1 MVKRF
6 IGTNMGIHRYSEWD
20 GTQDLFDLTADG
32 LMDELGQSL
41 LSSGDLADALRRM
54 QNGGLKDS
62 QGRRLPS
69 IQQLLQRLRQA
80 KQDHLDKYDLGSM
93 LDNITEK
100 LDQVLETERSGIE
113 RKLDEARQKV
123 EEDDGELSAEI
134 RQRLLKN
141 VQNRAA
147 QNRARLD
154 ELPPDT
160 GGRIKELTD
169 YDFVDEDAR
178 NQFKEL
184 MDMLKKQAMESYG
197 RDLLQKVKDMDPD
210 SLANIRHMVEA
221 LNQMLEQRM
230 RGEEPDFAA
239 FMEQFG
245 DYFGDNPPRDLDELM
260 ETLQSQIAQAQS
272 LMDSLSGEDR
282 ESLGD
287 LLKSML
293 DDSTQ
298 FELAKMAA
306 NLETLRPGDKSG
318 RRYSFSGD
326 ESLSYNEALQL
337 MEELQKMDKLEEQL
351 KGARYNR
358 TLDSVDGDLARE
370 LMGDE
375 AADDLDRLRNIT
387 KLLEEA
393 GFIRWENGKF
403 ELTPRGMRKIG
414 QKALED
420 IFAQLRKDNVG
431 GHNLNVR
438 GVGGERIIET
448 KKYEFGDNFH
458 VHLQKTIMNSLYRG
472 SRAPPVALEVDDFEV
487 FRTEELTRS
496 ATVLML
502 DMSLSMPMRGNF
514 EAAKRVTLALDG
526 LLRSRYPKDTLHIVG
541 FSSYGRKIK
550 KEDLT
555 SMGWDEFDPYTNMQH
570 GLYVARKLLD
580 KERCTNKQI
589 IMISDGEPTA
599 HFEGEQIFFQ
609 YPPSPCTIQVTLKE
623 VRKCTQK
630 GIVINTFMLDSGRF
644 LGAFV
649 TQMARKN
656 KGRVFFTSADNLGQY
671 LLVDYI
677 SNKKKRL

>member
-93 LDNITEK
+93 LDDITEK

-210 SLANIRHMVEA
+210 SLANMRHMVEA

-293 DDSTQ
+293 DDS
-298 FELAKMAA
+298 
-306 NLETLRPGDKSG
+306 
-318 RRYSFSGD
+318 
-326 ESLSYNEALQL
+326 
-337 MEELQKMDKLEEQL
+337 
-351 KGARYNR
+351 
-358 TLDSVDGDLARE
+358 
-370 LMGDE
+370 
-375 AADDLDRLRNIT
+375 
-387 KLLEEA
+387 
-393 GFIRWENGKF
+393 
-403 ELTPRGMRKIG
+403 
-414 QKALED
+414 
-420 IFAQLRKDNVG
+420 
-431 GHNLNVR
+431 
-438 GVGGERIIET
+438 
-448 KKYEFGDNFH
+448 
-458 VHLQKTIMNSLYRG
+458 
-472 SRAPPVALEVDDFEV
+472 
-487 FRTEELTRS
+487 
-496 ATVLML
+496 
-502 DMSLSMPMRGNF
+502 
-514 EAAKRVTLALDG
+514 
-526 LLRSRYPKDTLHIVG
+526 
-541 FSSYGRKIK
+541 
-550 KEDLT
+550 
-555 SMGWDEFDPYTNMQH
+555 
-570 GLYVARKLLD
+570 
-580 KERCTNKQI
+580 
-589 IMISDGEPTA
+589 
-599 HFEGEQIFFQ
+599 
-609 YPPSPCTIQVTLKE
+609 
-623 VRKCTQK
+623 
-630 GIVINTFMLDSGRF
+630 
-644 LGAFV
+644 
-649 TQMARKN
+649 
-656 KGRVFFTSADNLGQY
+656 
-671 LLVDYI
+671 
-677 SNKKKRL
+677 